1 MKGRKIFSLVL
12 VALVSRA
19 DAESKKNNLSSVL
32 GKSIFENTKVGW
44 TKRNLTAF
52 QVNQLDPLP
61 FLSPRQLKRFL
72 KEKRLVPLIFS

>member
-1 MKGRKIFSLVL
+1 MKRRKIFSLGL

-19 DAESKKNNLSSVL
+19 DAETKKNNLSSVL
-32 GKSIFENTKVGW
+32 GKSIFENTRGW
-44 TKRNLTAF
+44 LDREETAF

-72 KEKRLVPLIFS
+72 KETLMFS